1 MSWKAIWESHGG
13 RIFGVASGLVCG
25 FIYLAFGFWDML
37 FFAFV
42 VFIGYTFGKRSDLRQ
57 GPLYRWQEWGRW
69 LTERWRLFK

>member
-1 MSWKAIWESHGG
+1 
-13 RIFGVASGLVCG
+13 
-25 FIYLAFGFWDML
+25 ML